1 VLPIYIG
8 ITEMRIR
15 GMEYG
20 RLAAVILISVG
31 EKREYTYQKKAQII
45 YRGIPCTPQRW
56 QDKEC
61 ILCGVY
67 PLCIFFYLFTFYV
80 RVYFIFFIY
89 VVFYYDVWYYMLPFA
104 VYFLHVEDI

>member
-1 VLPIYIG
+1 MLPITLASRNAHSRYG
-8 ITEMRIR
+8 IWSLEPSFLI
-15 GMEYG
+15 
-20 RLAAVILISVG
+20 LA
-31 EKREYTYQKKAQII
+31 EKRESTHPEKAQII

-61 ILCGVY
+61 IHCGVF

-89 VVFYYDVWYYMLPFA
+89 VVFYCDVWYYMLPFA